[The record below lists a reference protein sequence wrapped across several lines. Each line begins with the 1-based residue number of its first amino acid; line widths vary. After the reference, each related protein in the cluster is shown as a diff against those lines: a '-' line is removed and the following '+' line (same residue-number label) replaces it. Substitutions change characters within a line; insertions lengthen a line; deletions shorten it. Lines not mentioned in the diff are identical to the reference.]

1 MAELLNSNKRGNYIC
16 ISLSILKTLIRN
28 LRKIHTSVS
37 IIPRGW
43 GNLLSLV
50 SNFNIV
56 SSFKHFYYNMMLIV
70 KNSQL
75 NFYPAKFLTLFDSS
89 FLLIF
94 LIDNP

>member
-1 MAELLNSNKRGNYIC
+1 MS
-16 ISLSILKTLIRN
+16 
-28 LRKIHTSVS
+28 
-37 IIPRGW
+37 
-43 GNLLSLV
+43 LLSLV

-89 FLLIF
+89 FLLII

>member
-50 SNFNIV
+50 SN
-56 SSFKHFYYNMMLIV
+56 LP
-70 KNSQL
+70 QL
-75 NFYPAKFLTLFDSS
+75 QEEPWDPRGL
-89 FLLIF
+89 
-94 LIDNP
+94 